1 MTRKNVVKTGRRFHL
16 LLVCIALLG
25 QGASTTPTPRRK
37 LSSGHPSLTVRHKS
51 RLVRC
56 IHPLGL
62 GLCLVMCLFAL
73 TGCLSSS
80 LTSLQILPASGTTS
94 VAAGQTS
101 QFQAVATYTKSG
113 HASSTKDVTSQV
125 AWKSSSSSVA
135 TISTAGLATAVSAGT
150 VSITASIEGQFGSVV
165 GTSDMAV
172 TAGPAAPLPR
182 TLATLVVIPASQT
195 VTTTNETAQFIAIG
209 TYGSGSPLTQ
219 DLTNQVS
226 WQSSDVK
233 VAQVNASGL
242 VTGIGLGTVTI
253 TVLATDTDGTVVPAT
268 STVTSGP
275 SVGPVLLPTLTIF
288 KVGTG
293 TGTVT
298 GNEVINCGP
307 EPGCIGNFTQGTVV
321 TLVAVADQGS
331 VFDGWSA
338 NCTPVLGV
346 RTSCTITMNN
356 NQTVG
361 AIFDPSNP

>member
-1 MTRKNVVKTGRRFHL
+1 
-16 LLVCIALLG
+16 
-25 QGASTTPTPRRK
+25 
-37 LSSGHPSLTVRHKS
+37 
-51 RLVRC
+51 
-56 IHPLGL
+56 
-62 GLCLVMCLFAL
+62 MCLFAL

-80 LTSLQILPASGTTS
+80 LTSLQILPAAGTTS
-94 VAAGQTS
+94 IAAGQTS

-113 HASSTKDVTSQV
+113 HASSTKDVTDQV
-125 AWKSSSSSVA
+125 TWKSSSSSVA
-135 TISTAGLATAVSAGT
+135 SISTAGLATAVSAGT
-150 VSITASIEGQFGSVV
+150 VSITANIEGQFGPVS
-165 GTSDMAV
+165 GTSDMVV
-172 TAGPAAPLPR
+172 TAGPTPPISR

-209 TYGSGSPLTQ
+209 TYSSGSPLTQ

-242 VTGIGLGTVTI
+242 VTGIGLGMVTI
-253 TVLATDTDGTVVPAT
+253 TALATETDGTVVPA
-268 STVTSGP
+268 SGTLTDSAP
-275 SVGPVLLPTLTIF
+275 SGPVLLPTLTIF

-298 GNEVINCGP
+298 GNGVINCGP

-321 TLVAVADQGS
+321 TLTAVADPGS

-338 NCTPVLGV
+338 NCMPVPGI
-346 RTSCTITMNN
+346 RTSCTITMDN

-361 AIFDPSNP
+361 AIFDPSTP